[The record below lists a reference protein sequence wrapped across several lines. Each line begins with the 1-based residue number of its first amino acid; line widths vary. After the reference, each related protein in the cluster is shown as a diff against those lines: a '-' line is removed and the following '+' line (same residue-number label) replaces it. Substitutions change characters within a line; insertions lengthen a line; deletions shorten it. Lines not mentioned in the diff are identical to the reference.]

1 MPRDHAQYT
10 LIRKDAAG
18 DFAKTAAKVAK
29 RQGIGKFTYTETP
42 SVPRTRDYRE
52 ITGALR
58 SLLPPQVELH
68 GTNPFLVLRVRKPG
82 SSPVGDGVCVCQCG
96 RGDSCSGGG
105 GGG

>member
-29 RQGIGKFTYTETP
+29 RQGISKFTYTETP

-82 SSPVGDGVCVCQCG
+82 SSPVALCDCMCGDGNSCGGSGNG
-96 RGDSCSGGG
+96 RG
-105 GGG
+105 